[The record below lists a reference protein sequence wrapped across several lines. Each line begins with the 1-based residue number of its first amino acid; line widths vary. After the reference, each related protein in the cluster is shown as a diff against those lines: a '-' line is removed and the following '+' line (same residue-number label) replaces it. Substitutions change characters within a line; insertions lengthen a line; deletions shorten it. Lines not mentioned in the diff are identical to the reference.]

1 MQTNSK
7 ISTSYNGDII
17 NGLPVITQLN
27 VDDLAA
33 GKIHRLMFKGVDM
46 NIGQSWYVPVIIAK
60 GSNSGAKLLLNTGI
74 HGDELNGSRVIHK
87 IFAELDPRLLS
98 GTIMGVL
105 QACPNSLMHISKNWY
120 LSTDGGDYVNMN
132 RTFPGKVDG
141 DSAYQHAYL
150 LWNKL
155 WLGNANYVIDLHS
168 QSTDTQYP
176 LFIFADYRNPICKRM
191 AELIPADQIKDDA
204 GEKGTVETTF
214 IEHNIPAITIEL
226 GAARIY
232 QTDYITRS
240 VTGIQNILIDL
251 KFITGKITHTAQE
264 AKSFVGS
271 EMVSIKAQMGGYAEI
286 LVKLGE
292 DVEPEQVVAQQ
303 LNPFGDIIHQYKAP
317 VAGKVLSL
325 GDGATREAGGLLVR
339 ILFNKSQK
347 L

>member
-1 MQTNSK
+1 MQANPKT
-7 ISTSYNGDII
+7 STIYNGDII
-17 NGLPVITQLN
+17 GGVPVITQLN
-27 VDDLAA
+27 INDLEA

-46 NIGQSWYVPVIIAK
+46 NIGQSWYVPVIVAK
-60 GSNSGAKLLLNTGI
+60 GSKTGSKFLLNTGI

-87 IFAELDPRLLS
+87 IFADLDPTQLT
-98 GTIMGVL
+98 GTIMGVI

-132 RTFPGKVDG
+132 RTFPGKLDG

-214 IEHNIPAITIEL
+214 IENNTPAITIEL

-232 QTDYITRS
+232 QPDYIERS
-240 VTGIQNILIDL
+240 ITGIKNILIDL
-251 KFITGKITHTAQE
+251 NFISGKITHTAKSTE
-264 AKSFVGS
+264 SFVGT
-271 EMVSIKAQMGGYAEI
+271 EMVSIKAQMGGYVEV
-286 LVKLGE
+286 LVQIG
-292 DVEPEQVVAQQ
+292 DNVTQGQIVAHQ
-303 LNPFGDIIHQYKAP
+303 LNPFGDIIHQYTAP
-317 VAGKVLSL
+317 VTGKVLSL

-339 ILFNKSQK
+339 ILYNPS
-347 L
+347 